1 MPTVKLTA
9 RTVEPIRPPASGRLE
24 LFDEDLPGFC
34 IRVTPHGRRSA
45 CVFYRVGPR
54 LRRATLG
61 RLPPLTM
68 ADARQLAR
76 EALRDAAL
84 GHDPASGK
92 REAREAL
99 TVTGLVKDYIDSG
112 EGRRSPATNG
122 DYRRTLKAVVQGSP
136 IGQQPAQQLARGE
149 LRAFLEG
156 IARRTPIR
164 ANRVLALVR
173 AAFRW
178 GLREELIERDPTAGL
193 QRLRPERP
201 RERILADEEIKTLW
215 LTLDSIVA
223 GESDPVLED
232 GKKVPRLVVASAV
245 KLLLLLGTRR
255 SETLNMRWSDVD
267 ERAQTWTVPGMFR
280 KGGRTHVVPLPSLAL
295 QILKDLRP
303 LTAEAPWVFVGKRG
317 ASLANNPA
325 RWTEFIRKT
334 AGFDFTLHDLRR
346 TCATGCA
353 RLGASESTVSRI
365 LGHKAIAGTIAVSGI
380 YDRFDR
386 LPEIRAALVAWASY
400 VETLVTCE
408 DKRGEIVAFG
418 RASARSRPTSTRE
431 RPALGR
437 QVSAYNQPKGAS

>member
-1 MPTVKLTA
+1 MPSLKLTV
-9 RTVEPIRPPASGRLE
+9 RTLESIRPPRSGRLE

-34 IRVTPHGRRSA
+34 IRITAKNRRSA

-61 RLPPLTM
+61 TLPPLTL

-84 GHDPASGK
+84 GDDPAMGK

-99 TVTGLVKDYIDSG
+99 TVASLVKEYVDAG
-112 EGRRSPATNG
+112 EGRRSAATNG
-122 DYRRTLKAVVQGSP
+122 DYRRTLKAAVQGST
-136 IGQQPAQQLARGE
+136 IGSQPATQLARGE

-156 IARRTPIR
+156 IARKTPIR

-201 RERILADEEIKTLW
+201 RERILADEEVKTLW
-215 LTLDSIVA
+215 LTLDALAA
-223 GESDPVLED
+223 GEADPVLED
-232 GKKVPRLVVASAV
+232 GKKVPRLVVAGAV

-267 ERAQTWTVPGMFR
+267 EHAKTWTVPGMFR
-280 KGGRTHVVPLPSLAL
+280 KGGRTHVVPLPPLAL
-295 QILKDLRP
+295 AILKDLRP
-303 LTAEAPWVFVGKRG
+303 VTGKAPWVFVGKRG

-325 RWTEFIRKT
+325 RWTEFVRKA
-334 AGFDFTLHDLRR
+334 AGLAFTLHDLRR

-386 LPEIRAALVAWASY
+386 LPEIRTALITWSDY
-400 VETLVTCE
+400 VEALIRE
-408 DKRGEIVAFG
+408 EEKQGEVVEFSRVSPESVGVA
-418 RASARSRPTSTRE
+418 
-431 RPALGR
+431 
-437 QVSAYNQPKGAS
+437 